1 VRRGLGVAI
10 LLGALLA
17 TGCSAGSEDVKSGE
31 GTTSSTPSASTGGTP
46 TTSGDAESG
55 IGTLILITRT
65 GLRPRLLIAPFGNPI
80 VWRNVSNKTA
90 SVRFD
95 NFGRK
100 VESGP
105 ISPGES
111 WSFNPRG
118 ELSIIYH
125 ATSSKRFRGQ
135 LQVQDVGSY

>member
-1 VRRGLGVAI
+1 MRRRFGVAI

-17 TGCSAGSEDVKSGE
+17 AGCSAGSEDVKSGD
-31 GTTSSTPSASTGGTP
+31 GTTSNVSTGETP

-55 IGTLILITRT
+55 IGTLILITRN
-65 GLRPRLLIAPFGNPI
+65 GLRPRLLIAPFGHGI
-80 VWRNVSNKTA
+80 VWRNASKTTA

-125 ATSSKRFRGQ
+125 ATSSRRFRGQ
-135 LQVQDVGSY
+135 LQIQDVGNY